1 MKKRLFILGLSI
13 VCLANVKAQ
22 MQIDNSDFEQ
32 WESVSG
38 GSEPVNW
45 NSFLTASGGLSS
57 FAENQM
63 EESTDVRPG
72 SSGSKSVKI
81 WSRSVNIVM
90 TSIIA
95 NGNITL
101 GRINMG
107 SPFPTNEANHNYTD
121 RSNPAF
127 HQVMTDKPDSLV
139 FWVKFIPNGHN
150 GNARVK
156 ATIHDNYDYRDPED
170 ANAMAHVVGI
180 AELNFPSTNNEWV
193 RKSIPFDYSGPAT
206 DAEYILLTFTTN
218 ETAGG
223 GKANDVVFIDDVELI
238 YNSSEPGV
246 CQVPTD
252 LAVSNT
258 TGTDADVSWTAGG
271 DETEWKVVYGP
282 EGFAVNDYASNADV
296 VEETVNTPT
305 ITLTNLDDEIT
316 YDVYVIAVCDT
327 DSESDPAGPVKILDA
342 VSSIG
347 IETLTEISIY
357 PNPVQATL
365 TIDNVQK
372 ETEYAIHSVL
382 GGVIKTG
389 KLSQVTNE
397 IETSTIQKGVYIL
410 RLTEGVNTRT
420 LRFIKN

>member
-32 WESVSG
+32 WEPVSG

-45 NSFLTASGGLSS
+45 NSFLTAGGGLLTS
-57 FAENQM
+57 FAANQM

-81 WSRSVNIVM
+81 WSRSVSLGL

-101 GRINMG
+101 GKINMG
-107 SPFPTNEANHNYTD
+107 SVFPTDEANHNYTD
-121 RSNPAF
+121 RSNPEF

-156 ATIHDNYDYRDPED
+156 ATIHDDNDYRDPENTAA
-170 ANAMAHVVGI
+170 ANYVVGI

-206 DAEYILLTFTTN
+206 DAQFILLTFTTS

-238 YNSSEPGV
+238 YNSNPACEEPTNLIV
-246 CQVPTD
+246 NN
-252 LAVSNT
+252 A
-258 TGTDADVSWTAGG
+258 TGTEAEVEWTAGG
-271 DETEWKVVYGP
+271 TETEWLVVYGP
-282 EGFAVNDYASNADV
+282 EGFDIEDYSSNADV
-296 VEETVNTPT
+296 FEETVSTAS
-305 ITLTNLDDEIT
+305 ITLTGLDGDLI
-316 YDVYVIAVCDT
+316 YDVYVIAICDL
-327 DSESDPAGPVKILDA
+327 DSESSPAGPVK
-342 VSSIG
+342 VSEGSSSIFT
-347 IETLTEISIY
+347 ETLTEISIY

>member
-1 MKKRLFILGLSI
+1 MKKCVLILGLSLFS
-13 VCLANVKAQ
+13 LANVKAQ

-32 WESVSG
+32 WKSVSG
-38 GSEPVNW
+38 GFEPVNW
-45 NSFLTASGGLSS
+45 NSFLTASGGLTW
-57 FAENQM
+57 AADNQL
-63 EESTDVRPG
+63 EESSDVRPG
-72 SSGSKSVKI
+72 STGTKSARI
-81 WSRSVNIVM
+81 WSRSAFGV
-90 TSIIA
+90 IA
-95 NGNITL
+95 NGNLTL
-101 GRINMG
+101 GKINMG
-107 SPFPTNEANHNYTD
+107 SLTPTGSSNYNWTD
-121 RSNPAF
+121 TGSPDF

-206 DAEYILLTFTTN
+206 DAQFILLTFTTS

-223 GKANDVVFIDDVELI
+223 GKGGDEVFIDDVELI

-282 EGFAVNDYASNADV
+282 EGFNVNDYASNADV
-296 VEETVNTPT
+296 VEETVNIPT

>member
-1 MKKRLFILGLSI
+1 MKKGVFILVLSLFS
-13 VCLANVKAQ
+13 LANVKAQ

-32 WESVSG
+32 WETVSG

-45 NSFLTASGGLSS
+45 NSFLTASGVLSGL
-57 FAENQM
+57 AENQM

-81 WSRSVNIVM
+81 WSRSVSLGL

-107 SPFPTNEANHNYTD
+107 SAFPTDEANHNYTD

-156 ATIHDNYDYRDPED
+156 ATIHDDNDYRDPENTD
-170 ANAMAHVVGI
+170 AANYVVGV

-206 DAEYILLTFTTN
+206 DAQFILLTFTTN

-223 GKANDVVFIDDVELI
+223 GEGGDEVFIDDVELI
-238 YNSSEPGV
+238 YNSNPACEEPTNLIV
-246 CQVPTD
+246 NN
-252 LAVSNT
+252 A
-258 TGTDADVSWTAGG
+258 TGTEAEVEWTAGG
-271 DETEWKVVYGP
+271 TETEWLVVYGP
-282 EGFAVNDYASNADV
+282 EGFDVNDYASNADV
-296 VEETVNTPT
+296 FEETVSTAS
-305 ITLTNLDDEIT
+305 ITLTGLDGDLI
-316 YDVYVIAVCDT
+316 YDVYVIAICDL
-327 DSESDPAGPVKILDA
+327 DSESSPAGPVK
-342 VSSIG
+342 VSEGSSSIFT
-347 IETLTEISIY
+347 EALTEVSIY
-357 PNPVQATL
+357 PNPVQEFL
-365 TIDNVQK
+365 TVDNVQK
-372 ETEYAIHSVL
+372 ETEYSIHSVL
-382 GGVIKTG
+382 GSVIESGT
-389 KLSQVTNE
+389 LTQITNK
-397 IETSTIQKGVYIL
+397 IETSTIQNGVYFL
-410 RLTEGVNTRT
+410 RLSQGENTRT
-420 LRFIKN
+420 VRFIKN